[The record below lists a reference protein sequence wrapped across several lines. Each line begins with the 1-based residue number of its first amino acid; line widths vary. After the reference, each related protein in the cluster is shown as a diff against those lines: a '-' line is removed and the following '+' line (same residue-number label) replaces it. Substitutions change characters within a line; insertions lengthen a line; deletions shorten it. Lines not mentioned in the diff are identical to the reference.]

1 MVIKYFIPVLAT
13 LILSAPP
20 TRAADSMDL
29 PVVDVEEMDGGRVA
43 VYVEE
48 HALSTYPAWEPG
60 RGDVPVSIAEA
71 LAAVEAWV
79 KKYNPHYGKVV
90 FNEVILKQ
98 VRSHDRKLYWHYL
111 VRYRETLEDGAVSP
125 KESIAAVFL
134 NGGVVPVMAL
144 PKP

>member
-1 MVIKYFIPVLAT
+1 MVIQYFVAVLT
-13 LILSAPP
+13 LLLSAPP
-20 TRAADSMDL
+20 ARAADSVDL

-48 HALSTYPAWEPG
+48 HALSTYPTWEPG
-60 RGDVPVSIAEA
+60 QGDVPVSVAEA
-71 LAAVEAWV
+71 IAAVEAWV
-79 KKYNPHYGKVV
+79 EKYNPHYGKVV
-90 FNEVILKQ
+90 FSEVVLKQ

-111 VRYRETLEDGAVSP
+111 VRYRETLEDGTISP

-134 NGGVVPVMAL
+134 NGGVVPVMVL